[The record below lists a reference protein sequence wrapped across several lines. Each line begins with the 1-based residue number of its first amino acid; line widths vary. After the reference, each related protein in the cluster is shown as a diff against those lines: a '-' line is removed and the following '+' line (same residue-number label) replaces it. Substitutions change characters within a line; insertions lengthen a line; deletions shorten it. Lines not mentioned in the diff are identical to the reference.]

1 MNIAAYCRVST
12 DKTDQRSSLRAQKEF
27 FTAYARRTG
36 DTLVRLYADE
46 GVSGTGRTRRPQF
59 LQLLSDA
66 PTGLFEKVVVKDIS
80 RFARNTVDL
89 LRSVRALKAQ
99 GIETEF
105 LTAHM
110 TGMGSS
116 EFVLT
121 IFAALAQEESANTS
135 QRVKFGKRLTA
146 RQGRVPNLVYGYDKI
161 DRFHMAINE
170 TEAAHLRDIFHWYV
184 NEGLGSN
191 RIARRLNE
199 AGVPTKRGCQW
210 SQNAVCRLLTNP
222 IYTGQITNGKEEVTD
237 FLTGKRTARPE
248 SEWLTVHRPE
258 LQIIPPALF
267 AQAKEEM
274 NRRSQSFHTDHTR
287 HSGQWPLSTL
297 LRCPL
302 CGRSFR
308 RIARTSHIRWGCSA
322 HTGQGTCP
330 NAYTI
335 SEDELFAA
343 LQAQFTAMLTPLPD
357 PLPALLRL
365 CEEQDE
371 AQTSLT
377 SQLQKH
383 RRTRRR
389 YQTLCAQDLM
399 TPADLQTLLPPL
411 NAEIA
416 HLEAQLTATSSA
428 LTQKESLSVLRD
440 LLPTPAAFADPRA
453 LSNAQ
458 LHRLIDRI
466 EVFPTGEIHVYFQ
479 PIPPNT

>member
-12 DKTDQRSSLRAQKEF
+12 DKADQRSSLQAQKDF

-46 GVSGTGRTRRPQF
+46 GISGTSRRRRPQF
-59 LQLLSDA
+59 RQLLTDA

-89 LRSVRALKAQ
+89 LQSVRELKAQ

-135 QRVKFGKRLTA
+135 KRVKFGKRLTA

-161 DRFHMAINE
+161 DRFHLAINE
-170 TEAAHLRDIFHWYV
+170 TEAAHLKEMFHWYV
-184 NEGLGSN
+184 DEGLGSA

-199 AGVPTKRGCQW
+199 SGVPTKRGCQW

-222 IYTGQITNGKEEVTD
+222 IYTGQITNGKEEVAD
-237 FLTGKRTARPE
+237 FLTGRRTAKPQ
-248 SEWLTVHRPE
+248 SEWLTVQRPE
-258 LQIIPPALF
+258 LQIIPPTLF
-267 AQAKEEM
+267 NQAKEEM
-274 NRRSQSFHTDHTR
+274 TRRAQSFHTDHTR
-287 HSGQWPLSTL
+287 HSGRWPLSTL

-308 RIARTSHIRWGCSA
+308 RIARTGHTRWGCST
-322 HTGQGTCP
+322 HYGQGACP
-330 NAYTI
+330 NAVTVD
-335 SEDELFAA
+335 EDQLFAA
-343 LQAQFTAMLTPLPD
+343 LQTHFAALLAPLKD

-371 AQTSLT
+371 ARHEWTA
-377 SQLQKH
+377 QLQKAPPH
-383 RRTRRR
+383 PPALPSPLRPGPDDSRRPPGPPAPSRRR
-389 YQTLCAQDLM
+389 NRPPGS
-399 TPADLQTLLPPL
+399 PAGTYISPTHPKRSPGSPPRSFPH
-411 NAEIA
+411 ASGFCQSP
-416 HLEAQLTATSSA
+416 HPHQ
-428 LTQKESLSVLRD
+428 R
-440 LLPTPAAFADPRA
+440 PAPPP
-453 LSNAQ
+453 
-458 LHRLIDRI
+458 HRPHR
-466 EVFPTGEIHVYFQ
+466 GHAGG
-479 PIPPNT
+479 